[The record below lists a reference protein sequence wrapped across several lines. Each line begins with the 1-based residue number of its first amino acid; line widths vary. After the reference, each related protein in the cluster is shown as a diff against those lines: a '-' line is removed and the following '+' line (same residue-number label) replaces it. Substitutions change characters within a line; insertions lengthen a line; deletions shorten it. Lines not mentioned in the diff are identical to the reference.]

1 MHGKLGNAKKSA
13 EFCHETLARQLKA
26 SSYDPLD
33 WATNA
38 AVLSQFYLNH
48 NNHSTARYHLVSARV
63 VFDKHFDSEGGMK
76 SGKSEEVVD
85 KEVEDE
91 VREKVLK
98 CQATIER
105 LSVKYGLHLLEFSSS
120 EAEEAVEN
128 VEAADDEA
136 VESPEFAELELGDR
150 LEEVRG
156 SKVTDWESARLL
168 FLWSQARVVASQK
181 YFSMEERCSEYV
193 ELARE
198 HSQLYKH
205 LISWEVEQDRQ
216 AKMLRRRADLLE
228 PILAELNVAH
238 YLLTVRQLR
247 FELGE
252 IFSDMM
258 DLKHERLQAEPG
270 NPQVIK
276 KVNLLVQQAVRHF
289 SAFQDTMKV
298 DGKLPE
304 EYNEDTVRPALLCHF
319 YLGRL
324 ASKLVVPDRSEQQ
337 LQNVLAT
344 FAAYKAIVDYCE
356 AHPVA
361 AEVMEGEVEVCREMV
376 RLMPVRI
383 EKLRREL
390 VRN

>member
-48 NNHSTARYHLVSARV
+48 NNHNTARYHLVSARV
-63 VFDKHFDSEGGMK
+63 VFDQHFDSEGGVK
-76 SGKSEEVVD
+76 SKSESVVE
-85 KEVEDE
+85 KEVEEE

-98 CQATIER
+98 CQATIDR

-120 EAEEAVEN
+120 EADETVDN
-128 VEAADDEA
+128 VEAAEDEA
-136 VESPEFAELELGDR
+136 IESPEFDQLDLGGR

-156 SKVTDWESARLL
+156 SKVVDWESARLL
-168 FLWSQARVVASQK
+168 FLWSQGRVVASQK

-198 HSQLYKH
+198 HGQLYKH
-205 LISWEVEQDRQ
+205 LISWEPDHDRQ

-228 PILAELNVAH
+228 PILVQLNVAH

-258 DLKHERLQAEPG
+258 DLKRERLEAEPG
-270 NPQVIK
+270 NPQVVK
-276 KVNLLVQQAVRHF
+276 KVNMLVQQAVRHF

-361 AEVMEGEVEVCREMV
+361 AEVMSGEVEVCREMV